1 MRTFEGQE
9 FVQWFD
15 DGGKEFSDVE
25 FVKCQFES
33 SGLSITREVER
44 RSTFR
49 NVRLVKCV
57 QRGCAI
63 ETAIIEDVLVDGL
76 KTSGLL
82 QSWGAVFKHVT
93 LQGKIDRIMISPAVA
108 AGLATLQQ
116 QRAFDVANATYY
128 SSVDWALDI
137 SRGEFEECEIQRV
150 PARLVRRDPA
160 TQVVITRERAMQ
172 GSWRNMDLSKTH
184 WKTSLEFFLERGDSD
199 VVLVAGKRN
208 RKFKDLL
215 DGLNR
220 LRASGTAEPE

>member
-1 MRTFEGQE
+1 
-9 FVQWFD
+9 
-15 DGGKEFSDVE
+15 
-25 FVKCQFES
+25 
-33 SGLSITREVER
+33 ITREVEQ

-49 NVRLVKCV
+49 NVRLVKCA

-76 KTSGLL
+76 KTGGLL
-82 QSWGAVFKHVT
+82 QCWGAVFKHVI

-108 AGLATLQQ
+108 AGLAAMQQ

-150 PARLVRRDPA
+150 PAHLVRRDPE

-172 GSWRNMDLSKTH
+172 GSRRDFDLAKTH
-184 WKTSLEFFLERGDSD
+184 WRTSL
-199 VVLVAGKRN
+199 
-208 RKFKDLL
+208 
-215 DGLNR
+215 
-220 LRASGTAEPE
+220 